1 VKLLT
6 KVTNILIVGV
16 GGQGTILA
24 GRLISQV
31 ALQKGYEVKVSE
43 LHGMSQRGGSVST
56 QVRYGAKVFAPVIK
70 KGDADYILAF
80 EKLEALRWLP
90 FASPQAKIIV
100 NEQEIPP
107 LSVIN
112 GEEDYPSYIIEEL
125 QKRRETI
132 VVPALQIAEA
142 AGNLKSV
149 NMVLA
154 GVLSSFLEF
163 EEEVWLKVLKE
174 TVPSATVEAN
184 TTAFKKGK
192 ELSLSLG

>member
-1 VKLLT
+1 MN

-31 ALQKGYEVKVSE
+31 AFQKGHEVKVSE

-56 QVRYGAKVFAPVIK
+56 QVRYGEKVYAPVIK
-70 KGDADYILAF
+70 KGEADYILAF

-90 FASPQAKIIV
+90 FASPKAKIIV
-100 NEQEIPP
+100 NDQEIPP
-107 LSVIN
+107 LFVIN
-112 GEEDYPSYIIEEL
+112 GEEDYPSYIVEEL

-163 EEEVWLKVLKE
+163 EEEAWLKVLKE
-174 TVPSATVEAN
+174 TVPASTVEAN